1 MRIFDI
7 HTHVFPD
14 AIAARTVEMLGEK
27 AGIEPV
33 YDGARAG
40 LIEQMRSAGIKAAL
54 NCPIATRPEQVS
66 SINRWAAENNT
77 APVYSLGTVHPET
90 EDKAGVLASVEANG
104 LPGIKLHP
112 EYQQFD
118 LLDERMA
125 PVWTLCEREGLMIM
139 LHAGADIAFEPPY
152 RSDPARIRQLIER
165 YPELKLVAAHFGS
178 WRMWEVRNPCIPG
191 YVVHTGDHR
200 GCNVRGHC
208 SSSWCRAGGVR
219 HGYALAFAGRGCRAF
234 PAVAVDQAGTPVDPL
249 GECAETGGYLIL
261 GQGLG
266 WLQERSI

>member
-1 MRIFDI
+1 MMRIFDI

-40 LIEQMRSAGIKAAL
+40 LIQQMRSAGIKAAL

-178 WRMWEVRNPCIPG
+178 WRMWEE
-191 YVVHTGDHR
+191 
-200 GCNVRGHC
+200 
-208 SSSWCRAGGVR
+208 
-219 HGYALAFAGRGCRAF
+219 
-234 PAVAVDQAGTPVDPL
+234 VAEELCGTPVYLDTSFTLGIIEDEMFVDIIRRHGADRVVFGTDTPWRSQAEDVEHFLRLPL
-249 GECAETGGYLIL
+249 TKQERRLIL
-261 GQGLG
+261 SENAQRLVG
-266 WLQERSI
+266 I